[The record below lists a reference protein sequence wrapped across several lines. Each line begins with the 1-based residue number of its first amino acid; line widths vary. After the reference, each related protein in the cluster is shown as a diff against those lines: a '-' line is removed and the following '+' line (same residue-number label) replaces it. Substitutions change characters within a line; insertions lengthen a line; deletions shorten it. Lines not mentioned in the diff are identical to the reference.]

1 VPMLRYFHELSMG
14 QREVA
19 RSIHRDRTPQAHCY
33 VVDLAGQILQAY
45 ELKPLFATGHVAA
58 GDQVR
63 TQLAI
68 AGRTES
74 EFAVRHAIGDWSEM
88 SPDEQARNVLAIEL
102 GGSVLSRFALHA
114 RSECVRGNG
123 RAAQRDHTPCGQRT
137 AQRQR
142 LTHAHPN
149 VRSRYVQRST
159 NLRSSVC

>member
-1 VPMLRYFHELSMG
+1 MPMLRYFHELSID

-45 ELKPLFATGHVAA
+45 ELKPLFATGHVDA

-102 GGSVLSRFALHA
+102 GGSVLSRFAL
-114 RSECVRGNG
+114 
-123 RAAQRDHTPCGQRT
+123 RADQNVYVVTDAQRSVTTLHAGT
-137 AQRQR
+137 A
-142 LTHAHPN
+142 PP
-149 VRSRYVQRST
+149 
-159 NLRSSVC
+159 SVND